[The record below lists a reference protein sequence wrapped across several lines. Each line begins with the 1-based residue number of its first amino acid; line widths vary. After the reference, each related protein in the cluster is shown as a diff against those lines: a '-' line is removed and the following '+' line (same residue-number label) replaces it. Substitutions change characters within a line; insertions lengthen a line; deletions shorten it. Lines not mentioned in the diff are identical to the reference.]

1 MKSSEREAIEWGVRM
16 RGAPT
21 EADREAFKIWYAK
34 PGNAEAFAVA
44 EDDFV
49 MTGSASRTRI
59 EAIAREGQK
68 PSGGFRW
75 AFAAVAGLVIAV
87 GFAWHLGR
95 QGDTPQIAAGPML
108 PGQLRLADGSTVTLM
123 DGAWAEPQF
132 SDTERRVRLH
142 GGRARFDVAH
152 DSARPFIVVAGI
164 SETKAL
170 GTVFEVDARSD
181 VPKVK
186 LVRGLVEVRLG
197 GTTKTVR
204 LAPGESAEVA
214 QSGPRLIPAMTSPVQ
229 TAEPTT
235 MLAADGLPL
244 GAVIDA
250 ANKANAKPIRLAD
263 PALAS
268 LPVTGRF
275 DVDNGAALARKLAAA
290 LDLEAAEGP
299 DAITLSK
306 K

>member
-1 MKSSEREAIEWGVRM
+1 MRSVEREAAEWAVRM
-16 RGAPT
+16 RGRPT
-21 EADREAFKIWYAK
+21 EADREAFKQWYAK
-34 PGNAEAFAVA
+34 PGNAEAFAMS
-44 EDDFV
+44 EDDV
-49 MTGSASRTRI
+49 AVARTASRSRI
-59 EAIAREGQK
+59 DAKARSERNAS
-68 PSGGFRW
+68 PGFRW
-75 AFAAVAGLVIAV
+75 AVATVAAVGIALA
-87 GFAWHLGR
+87 FAWHMAPLD
-95 QGDTPQIAAGPML
+95 DTQQIAAGTML
-108 PGQLRLADGSTVTLM
+108 PGQLRLADGSTVTLK

-132 SDTERRVRLH
+132 SQTERRVRLH

-214 QSGPRLIPAMTSPVQ
+214 ESGPRLIPAMTSPVQ
-229 TAEPTT
+229 TPEPTS

-250 ANKANAKPIRLAD
+250 ANKVNVKPIRLAD

-275 DVDNGAALARKLAAA
+275 DVANGASLARKLAAA
-290 LDLEAAEGP
+290 LGLEAIEGP
-299 DAITLSK
+299 DAITLRK